1 MLQNPGGL
9 DRLGVMSRAPGR
21 LGDPQEP
28 AGQVGDDLEVHPG
41 PPVLAREEPLFA
53 VPVPTRGKS
62 AVDDHLLGGVEVLHR
77 WDEFV
82 ENLAESGCPA
92 GHDPADRGLGDA
104 EVLSTVGLGP
114 VPSDVRDGDLDL
126 LTPEQDR
133 RPSPGPVTS
142 GEPVGDPLVE
152 GIHCHGRESCCR
164 VHVRACS
171 RRLFF
176 NSPIVARTGPPRC
189 HHRRNER
196 KTPKKS
202 RMTFE

>member
-1 MLQNPGGL
+1 MFEETGGL
-9 DRLGVMSRAPGR
+9 DGLGIVRGSRGR
-21 LGDPQEP
+21 LGDLQEP
-28 AGQVGDDLEVHPG
+28 TGQVGDDLEVHLG
-41 PPVLAREEPLFA
+41 PPVFPREETRLII
-53 VPVPTRGKS
+53 PVPTRGKS

-92 GHDPADRGLGDA
+92 GYDPADRGLGDA

-189 HHRRNER
+189 HHRRIER
-196 KTPKKS
+196 ETPKKS